1 MFQKKIYE
9 IESCDDVELGIK
21 RANLLEVELSF
32 DDEVPMRGVFC
43 FAPSLGD
50 DNSEDYWNKI
60 AEFVVKEF
68 KVVFIVPKYHCLG
81 NRPQTGAKFYLDEID
96 KLIATQSAQALGIEI
111 PPHLLGEG
119 ELNMQQAS
127 DLFSYIDENILW
139 LKRLGK
145 VRKEFH
151 LPLHASL
158 KPPKEEYQNY
168 GIMQAMDCLNAVLD
182 VIAHPPFKLE
192 KDFHT
197 IMMGSSHGGYLAHL
211 AAKIA
216 PWAVD
221 GVLDNS
227 SYANF
232 ILRFVGFGKE
242 IDYTTHAE
250 FCAGDMFDH
259 ILVYGSSK
267 TFFTSNKSSKNYFSP
282 AHAKMREIYDEEH
295 LKTQANYHKPA
306 FISFHSAYDK
316 IAPAEFKIA
325 LYKSLKK
332 LEFDTDFHL
341 IKLESEV
348 DGKFIKTLNHGMNM
362 SLKTLIQR
370 YLPVLL
376 EKPINNDKKD
386 IKETFYDCGTLT
398 YHFKQK
404 ARGGGIELELI
415 RNEAAE

>member
-1 MFQKKIYE
+1 MFQKRIYE
-9 IESCDDVELGIK
+9 IKSCDDVELGIK
-21 RANLLEVELSF
+21 RESLLEVELSF
-32 DDEVPMRGVFC
+32 DDEEPMRGVFC

-68 KVVFIVPKYHCLG
+68 KVAFIVPKYHCLG

-96 KLIATQSAQALGIEI
+96 KLIATQSAAALNIEI
-111 PPHLLGEG
+111 PENLLGKG
-119 ELNMQQAS
+119 ELDMQQAS
-127 DLFSYIDENILW
+127 DLFSYIDENILR
-139 LKRLGK
+139 LKRLGRVK
-145 VRKEFH
+145 KEFR

-158 KPPKEEYQNY
+158 KPPKNEYQNF
-168 GIMQAMDCLNAVLD
+168 GIMQAMDCVNAILE
-182 VIAHPPFKLE
+182 VIKNPPFKLE

-197 IMMGSSHGGYLAHL
+197 IIMGSSHGGYLAHL

-216 PWAVD
+216 PWVFD

-232 ILRFVGFGKE
+232 ILRLVGFGKE
-242 IDYTTHAE
+242 IDYTVHAE
-250 FCAGDMFDH
+250 FCATNFFNH

-267 TFFTSNKSSKNYFSP
+267 TFFTSNKNSKNYFSP
-282 AHAKMREIYDEEH
+282 AHAQIREICNEEH

-325 LYKSLKK
+325 LYENLKK
-332 LEFDTDFHL
+332 LNFDTDFHL

-348 DGKFIKTLNHGMNM
+348 DGKFIKTLDHGMNM
-362 SLKTLIQR
+362 SLKTLIAK

-376 EKPINNDKKD
+376 DKKIDNDKKD
-386 IKETFYDCGTLT
+386 IKESFYECGDLT
-398 YHFKQK
+398 YHFKES
-404 ARGGGIELELI
+404 ARGGVLSLSLLKKIK
-415 RNEAAE
+415 